1 MLRTLTIVSKATRH
15 TSTLAAAMAAL
26 FSPVFLSA
34 QVMPRITGPVEDAAM
49 VTLKG
54 NTHPLAKPQFDRG
67 AVADSASGRML
78 LVLKRSPQQE
88 QALRTFVESQ
98 RDQGSPNF
106 HKWLTP
112 EQFGE
117 KFGVADADI
126 ATVSDYLQAHG
137 FGVGRVYANKMA
149 IEVTGTA
156 GQLRDTFQ
164 TQIHS
169 YNIRGQQYFANASD
183 PRIPSALA
191 PVVAGFAS
199 LNNIRAIDPSRQPAT
214 SLATTFEPATHRF
227 KPEYTGSNSSGVYY
241 LVAPADVQKIYDVPP
256 YVLSGGQPTTT
267 LSGAGVT
274 VGVINDA
281 QINVNLVTQ
290 YQTLGGLSVNAPVE
304 LIDGNDPIDATLSSD
319 AVNAYEQLELVSA
332 AAPGAALLYYASGTT
347 DYDTGIDFAI
357 IRAVQD
363 NIASVLVTSAQSCE
377 LALGA
382 SGNYFIYG
390 EWLQAAAQGITVV
403 AATGDS
409 GSAACDTPG
418 SATSTGGLAV
428 NGYASTPYNTAVG
441 GTDFYYGSRTG
452 GPTYWGSTTQNN
464 NFYESALGYIPEQ
477 AWNDSIINAADSN
490 PSNLPSA
497 VYGSGGGYSTIGSYT
512 EFGTVGSPYPIQPW
526 QSSFVTGTARAIPDV
541 AFFAGN
547 NYNSA
552 QYAVCAAPGDCIL
565 NNGVVSS
572 VTDIGG
578 TAGAAGVFA
587 GIMADVVQK
596 MGARQGSVNPTLYA
610 LHSTANIYH
619 DTTIG
624 SNSMNCTA
632 GTGCNGTNLVA
643 GSPSTNAYL
652 AKASWDAATGL
663 GSVDAAKLIA
673 AWTSLATKTT
683 TTALTIT
690 AYPGG
695 PAITKTVHGTG
706 LAFFTRVSPTSGTG
720 TPTGNVALNT
730 SSPLPDY
737 GSITTLPLV
746 SGQGVSLQDYFLPG
760 GTYNVTAS
768 YPGDTTYE
776 ASTSPAI
783 PITVTPEPSQLEI
796 ISSNPASGG
805 TAAYGSPVSIT
816 IEPYS
821 LTKSNVSTPTGTI
834 SVFNGGS
841 YPIQILPLNDEGAAT
856 YYSSILMQGSYS
868 FTFKYSGD
876 PSYAPSEITAG
887 FPLTVGLGNSVTTLS
902 ETSATASATGKG
914 NGTVT
919 ISAIVANAGSGYTG
933 IAPTG
938 QVRFNTNPTQTI
950 NLVSGFN
957 TGNQAVGI
965 ATTTVSSVQVPKNGA
980 ALTATYLGDANY
992 ATSTSNS
999 LPLAASSTTY
1009 VSTSTIALTPNAT
1022 TVAANGT
1029 LSITATVNVAGVA
1042 AAGTVQ
1048 FFANGILL
1056 NATPFAVT
1064 GGSGTYTVPLV
1075 NNYLPIVSGTVKLT
1089 AIFTP
1094 SLGTASPSTSAGVNI
1109 TITDD
1114 RTNSDFSVSTDFS
1127 TQTLSPTSSNSYF
1140 QTQVTSIANF
1150 SALNFP
1156 ITLSC
1161 TTPSGSNL
1169 NCIFPDSTNTNQSTI
1184 TVYVGASGVVLTPVK
1199 VSGFPSVVTATTVPQ
1214 QPLQQKWWF
1223 LGGGSTLACV
1233 LLFGIPARR
1242 KGWQGMLTIL
1252 VCAAF
1257 VTSSITGCGGT
1268 SLSQSLTKDGS
1279 STIFGGGSNLSGTA
1293 NATGG
1298 GVAAN
1303 LVTPGKYQVVITG
1316 TSTTSNTTL
1325 IHNTPVNV
1333 VVSSTPTLPNGTY
1346 SLTSINSQ
1354 LLVTDLNANANPG
1367 TSLVQEAVDGTTDQ
1381 QWIFTYQSG
1390 GYYTI
1395 TSAAHPSL
1403 YVTEASAP
1411 GSGTNA
1417 TLQTATGDSSQLWA
1431 FSLVEGGYEVING
1444 NPVANGSTPGVL
1456 DDNAFGATPGTTV
1469 LVFPQKDITQSIN
1482 QTWYIH

>member
-1 MLRTLTIVSKATRH
+1 MLRTLTIASKATRH
-15 TSTLAAAMAAL
+15 TSTLAAAVAAL
-26 FSPVFLSA
+26 LSPALSSA
-34 QVMPRITGPVEDAAM
+34 QVLPRITSPVEDAAM

-54 NTHPLAKPQFDRG
+54 NTHPLAKAQFDRG
-67 AVADSASGRML
+67 PVEESTSGRML
-78 LVLKRSPQQE
+78 LVLKRSPQQD
-88 QALRTFVESQ
+88 QALRAFVESQ
-98 RDQGSPNF
+98 HDQGSTNF
-106 HKWLTP
+106 RKWLTP

-117 KFGVADADI
+117 KFGVADSDI
-126 ATVSDYLQAHG
+126 ATVSDYLQSHG
-137 FGVGRVYANKMA
+137 FEVGRVYANKMA

-169 YNIRGQQYFANASD
+169 YNIHGQQYFANASD
-183 PRIPSALA
+183 PKIPSALA

-199 LNNIRAIDPSRQPAT
+199 LNNIRAVTSNRQPAT
-214 SLATTFEPATHRF
+214 SLAATLEPKTHRF
-227 KPEYTGSNSSGVYY
+227 KPEFTGSNSSGAYY
-241 LVAPADVQKIYDVPP
+241 LVAPADLQKIYDIPP
-256 YVLSGGQPTTT
+256 YVIAGGQPTTT
-267 LSGAGVT
+267 LSGTGVT

-290 YQTLGGLSVNAPVE
+290 YQTLGGLPVNAPVE
-304 LIDGNDPIDATLSSD
+304 IIDGNDPIDATLSSD
-319 AVNAYEQLELVSA
+319 AVSAYEQLELVSA
-332 AAPGAALLYYASGTT
+332 AAPGATLYYYGSGDT
-347 DYDTGIDFAI
+347 DYDTGIDFAV

-363 NIASVLVTSAQSCE
+363 NAASVLVTSAQSCE
-377 LALGA
+377 SALGA

-418 SATSTGGLAV
+418 SATTTGGLAV
-428 NGYASTPYNTAVG
+428 NGYASTPYDTAVG
-441 GTDFYYGSRTG
+441 GTDFYYGSKTG

-464 NFYESALGYIPEQ
+464 NFFESALGYIPEQ
-477 AWNDSIINAADSN
+477 AWNDSIINAADPN

-497 VYGSGGGYSTIGSYT
+497 VYGGGGGYSTIGSYT

-572 VTDIGG
+572 VTQQGG

-587 GIMADVVQK
+587 GIIADVVQK
-596 MGARQGSVNPTLYA
+596 MGARQGNVNPTLYA

-619 DTTIG
+619 DTTVG
-624 SNSMNCTA
+624 SNSMDCTA

-643 GSPSTNAYL
+643 GTPSANAYL

-663 GSVDAAKLIA
+663 GSVDAGKLIA

-695 PAITKTVHGTG
+695 PAVTKTVHGTG
-706 LAFFTRVSPTSGTG
+706 LAFYTRVSPTSGTG

-746 SGQGVSLQDYFLPG
+746 SGQGVSLQNYFLPG

-783 PITVTPEPSQLEI
+783 PITVTPEASQLEI
-796 ISSNPASGG
+796 ISSIPASGG
-805 TAAYGSPVSIT
+805 TAPYGSPVSIT

-834 SVFNGGS
+834 SVFNGGT
-841 YPIQILPLNDEGAAT
+841 YPIQILPLNAEGAAT
-856 YYSSILMQGSYS
+856 FYSTILTQGSYS

-876 PSYAPSEITAG
+876 PSYAPSQIVAG
-887 FPLTVGLGNSVTTLS
+887 FPLTVGVGNSVTTLS
-902 ETSATASATGKG
+902 ESSSTATGTGFG

-919 ISAIVANAGSGYTG
+919 ISATVANAGSGYTG
-933 IAPTG
+933 LAPTG
-938 QVRFNTNPTQTI
+938 TVTFNTNPVKTVT
-950 NLVSGFN
+950 LVPGFN
-957 TGNQAVGI
+957 TGNQAVGV
-965 ATTTVSSVQVPKNGA
+965 ATTTVSNIQVPRNGA
-980 ALTATYLGDANY
+980 ALTATYSGDGNY
-992 ATSTSNS
+992 AGSTSNS
-999 LPLAASSTTY
+999 LPLGATTTIYVLGST
-1009 VSTSTIALTPNAT
+1009 VTITPNAT

-1029 LSITATVNVAGVA
+1029 LSITANVRVAGLA
-1042 AAGTVQ
+1042 SAGNVS
-1048 FFANGILL
+1048 FYANGILL
-1056 NATPFAVT
+1056 NATPLAVT

-1075 NNYLPIVSGTVKLT
+1075 NNYLPIVTGTVKLT
-1089 AIFTP
+1089 AVFTP
-1094 SLGTASPSTSAGVNI
+1094 ASGLASPSTSGGVNI

-1114 RTNSDFSVSTDFS
+1114 RTNSDFSISTDFT

-1140 QTQVTSIANF
+1140 QAQVTSIANF
-1150 SALNFP
+1150 AALNFP

-1161 TTPSGSNL
+1161 TTPAGSNL

-1184 TVYVGASGVVLTPVK
+1184 TVNVGAAGVVLTPVK
-1199 VSGFPSVVTATTVPQ
+1199 VSGFPSVVTAVTVPQ
-1214 QPLQQKWWF
+1214 QPLQEKWWF

-1233 LLFGIPARR
+1233 IIFGIPARR

-1268 SLSQSLTKDGS
+1268 SLSQSLAKSGS
-1279 STIFGGGSNLSGTA
+1279 STLLGGSNLNGTA

-1298 GVAAN
+1298 GVASN

-1316 TSTTSNTTL
+1316 TSTTNNTTL

-1346 SLTSINSQ
+1346 TLTSINSQ
-1354 LLVTDLNANANPG
+1354 LLVTDLNSNATPG
-1367 TSLVQEAVDGTTDQ
+1367 TSLVQEAVDSTTDQ

-1395 TSAAHPSL
+1395 TSAAHPGL

-1444 NPVANGSTPGVL
+1444 NPVSNGSTPGVL

-1469 LVFPQKDITQSIN
+1469 LVYPQKDITQAVN